1 MQAGYAIM
9 KQVNVLTV
17 LKGLNKYELSFL
29 WMADG

>member
-9 KQVNVLTV
+9 KQKNVLTAV
-17 LKGLNKYELSFL
+17 KGLNKYELSFL